1 MRQPTKRRHRGRTAL
16 AAILAVLLCLAVL
29 LLLHQAAKRFHGLD
43 FQATGGDIAETLYN
57 PRYAGKRAP
66 ARLEKAVDDYSALS
80 RALRAG
86 DTTALS
92 KWPRKE
98 ISIVAEA
105 LPSRARQ
112 QSSHAP
118 VSVSVAV
125 IGQRPDIK
133 TSKDDTALLLCL
145 RITTP
150 KTPGHG
156 EKSSMAHAKEWH
168 SVTFEQHRPRSSKR
182 SSGTRDVSVVQDI
195 TFDPW
200 MVMETLPAQH
210 PAPAWDLIGRIEDQV
225 FPPATLY
232 SER

>member
-29 LLLHQAAKRFHGLD
+29 LLLHQAAKRFHGSD

-66 ARLEKAVDDYSALS
+66 ARLEKAVEDYSALS

-98 ISIVAEA
+98 ISVVAGA

-118 VSVSVAV
+118 ASVSVAV

-156 EKSSMAHAKEWH
+156 EESSLAHAKEWH
-168 SVTFEQHRPRSSKR
+168 SVTFEQRRPPSSKKGQAAGR
-182 SSGTRDVSVVQDI
+182 ISIVRDTI
-195 TFDPW
+195 FDPW